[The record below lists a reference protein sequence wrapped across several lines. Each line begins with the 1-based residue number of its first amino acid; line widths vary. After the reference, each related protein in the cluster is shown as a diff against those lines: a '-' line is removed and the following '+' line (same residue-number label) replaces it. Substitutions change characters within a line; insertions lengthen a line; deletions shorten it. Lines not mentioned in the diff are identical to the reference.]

1 MSHTDTRLLRSL
13 VREVVLTESKVR
25 LPSRRRIRESFYS
38 SGDLVFYSPVHGIMT
53 EWDLALAYTKGGAIL
68 NETLSNRGRR
78 LVENI
83 VQGFANAIRWTG
95 RAIGR
100 GAKAV
105 LKAGGEELAAAGKC
119 LMSLLEKIP
128 GGKDAFE
135 FLKDFTTEA
144 ADKIKGYVSEAA
156 KEFGTF
162 LTDNRDKILGTIF
175 EAGSSDNGVVAKLKE
190 LIEKGK
196 KDFGDQM
203 DKVKEFFNDFK
214 TNPVEAAKK
223 FFSLRKILGSII
235 SGVVSMILKKSE
247 GIAKKII
254 GVFDSAGFTKSKL
267 GMFFLRIITFFS
279 TDMGGEEVLEAAGK
293 MWTSA
298 KKLRSDKMDIE
309 NRTRSLL
316 DVIPKIV
323 KGLIGGGSSLEAV
336 IRSAAG
342 DPQAITDLFANA
354 TKMISKALEK
364 MVGSGAEKVVKSLGF
379 DPEGMMGKKVISA
392 MQGLVGLEPEEV
404 S

>member
-1 MSHTDTRLLRSL
+1 
-13 VREVVLTESKVR
+13 
-25 LPSRRRIRESFYS
+25 
-38 SGDLVFYSPVHGIMT
+38 MT